1 MNVSS
6 FDPTPAY
13 SLYTAPQCEI
23 HSAEDIITTSD
34 YSLPPMPFGDDET
47 NVRYDFKRR
56 RFYVGDFEAKVPH
69 TPKAYNR

>member
-1 MNVSS
+1 MNNMNVSS

-23 HSAEDIITTSD
+23 HSSEDIITTSD

-47 NVRYDFKRR
+47 NV
-56 RFYVGDFEAKVPH
+56 
-69 TPKAYNR
+69 